1 MVQTLVIAT
10 LALFHILSTIGWMGT
25 AMFVVMVM
33 TPTMLKLSPSSRVE
47 LVLALFPRLIRY
59 VSVFATL
66 TIVFGALLAFAT
78 VGGSMAAFAPSNPWG
93 FRISVGAGL
102 TLLAFIVA
110 VGVVIPTLRKII
122 VVVEGIKQ
130 NPKDKPLA
138 EMASLQN
145 RLKLSSMTVLAL
157 LTIILVF
164 MVAAA
169 RF

>member
-1 MVQTLVIAT
+1 MVQNVVIVI
-10 LALFHILSTIGWMGT
+10 LALLHILSTIGWMGT

-33 TPTMLKLSPSSRVE
+33 TPTLLRLSLPTRIE
-47 LVLALFPRLIRY
+47 LILTLFPRLIRY
-59 VSVFATL
+59 VTVFATL

-78 VGGSMAAFAPSNPWG
+78 VGGSINSFALSNPWG
-93 FRISVGAGL
+93 FRIIVGAVL
-102 TLLAFIVA
+102 TLLAYFMA
-110 VGVVIPTLRKII
+110 VGIAVPTLRKIMHL
-122 VVVEGIKQ
+122 VEWMKQ
-130 NPKDKPLA
+130 NPKDKPPA

-145 RLKLSSMTVLAL
+145 RLKISTMIVLAL